1 MRSLR
6 FVSVSIDGWREASMM
21 SWRSVRLFS
30 AALVLSS
37 GSLAFAVKSLK
48 LDIPKGQ
55 AIVVEVPPSQWASK
69 EISLAGD
76 IPISVLRADQDFIM
90 SRRWENGSLPLL
102 SSFYIEK
109 AQDCGSGVMSGRIVG
124 CPPNWKQIE
133 LRSAKAWL
141 KIQFPPEVH
150 DVEAALKELT
160 FIGTVAQFEET
171 KYLHD
176 KVFLPNQARLFAA
189 LPQLGQD
196 DRYSF
201 FKMGVIRGFDISSA
215 SFKGLGY
222 VQVGIPAS
230 TTFNTLRASQD
241 QRVSEVIREVILPEA
256 KALLPYADGKPVG
269 GLAFH
274 LSIPAYNFVT
284 GGEAKFDDLRV
295 YMTIDELKKFSASDI
310 TSQKLLDDSFVLL
323 NDDRIEVKL

>member
-1 MRSLR
+1 
-6 FVSVSIDGWREASMM
+6 MM
-21 SWRSVRLFS
+21 SWRLVRVFS
-30 AALVLSS
+30 AVLVLSS

-48 LDIPKGQ
+48 LGIAKDQ
-55 AIVVEVPPSQWASK
+55 AIVVEVPPSQWAAK
-69 EISLAGD
+69 ETSWTGG
-76 IPISVLRADQDFIM
+76 IPISVLRADQDFIK

-102 SSFYIEK
+102 TDFHIEK

-133 LRSAKAWL
+133 LRSATAWL
-141 KIQFPPEVH
+141 KIQFPPEML
-150 DVEAALKELT
+150 DAEAALKDLA

-171 KYLHD
+171 NYLHD

-189 LPQLGQD
+189 LPQLEQD

-201 FKMGVIRGFDISSA
+201 FKMGVIKGFDMSSA

-222 VQVGIPAS
+222 VQVCIPAL
-230 TTFNTLRASQD
+230 TTFNTLRVSQD

-310 TSQKLLDDSFVLL
+310 TSQKLIDESFVLL
-323 NDDRIEVKL
+323 NDSRIEAKL